1 MASAAFSVNGVAYST
16 AVAVAGASTVNLA
29 VLSLTGVDSVE
40 WTVTA
45 NSGSALTNP
54 TITPAGSPSGAT
66 ASFAMPAS
74 GGYMIRCRVN
84 AGRSDQTESRGIVG
98 VANANGRVPFVV
110 GETTERHATY
120 GYTQDLNSMSA
131 AAGGGGSLPSG
142 FGGQVL
148 VRNVGSGDPEFA
160 ELLDANIDAAAA
172 IAGTKVSPNFGAQ
185 NVVTTGFVAAG
196 ASPATAGTLR
206 IGHAQ
211 AFQGL
216 DQAGTGNEMLIT
228 WGIDGNDVMGL
239 GSTSNA
245 GMLYASGT
253 SGALAGHHFYVG
265 GTEYVTIDAGTMN
278 LADGFVITWTDDS
291 GPTTRRLLSVTEE
304 SLRIGDS
311 TGSNGP
317 YRIDLYAE
325 SGVRT
330 HVNDAERFAVVDSG
344 PAWDCIQHIRS
355 EPTQTT
361 DATVT
366 TLASV
371 APGNTKAGRISVVVT
386 AREATTQVVNIYSI
400 QQSYET
406 DGSGNVTLRGSPT
419 VVAEDEDN
427 AAWACALTVEIA
439 SPTVISVRVTGE
451 AATTINW
458 RCAGQIMVA

>member
-1 MASAAFSVNGVAYST
+1 MSWGDDLLRSPDVTDELGQELPPRSKWTIGSGLHAVDTGTEIALSA
-16 AVAVAGASTVNLA
+16 
-29 VLSLTGVDSVE
+29 D
-40 WTVTA
+40 
-45 NSGSALTNP
+45 
-54 TITPAGSPSGAT
+54 
-66 ASFAMPAS
+66 
-74 GGYMIRCRVN
+74 
-84 AGRSDQTESRGIVG
+84 
-98 VANANGRVPFVV
+98 
-110 GETTERHATY
+110 
-120 GYTQDLNSMSA
+120 
-131 AAGGGGSLPSG
+131 AGGGSGDAESLLEKPLAALVGSAGAGQDGYVLAWDNASGEYTIISPAAASLPSG

-344 PAWDCIQHIRS
+344 PAWDCIQHLRGT
-355 EPTQTT
+355 EQTT

-371 APGNTKAGRISVVVT
+371 APGNTKAGRVSVVVT
-386 AREATTQVVNIYSI
+386 AREATTQVVNIYSL

-406 DGSGNVTLRGSPT
+406 DGTGAVTLRGSPT

-451 AATTINW
+451 AATTIDW